1 MPDAAGH
8 AAFEVSLAAVPER
21 RRLRSMRKAPAQTQ
35 GPALHALLPGLL
47 LVAALGAL
55 ATSLGELAPVIGAPV
70 IAILLGVAL
79 RLTLDPGHWAAHGIA
94 VGARVPLQGA
104 IVLLGAGLSLGAVVR
119 VGAGTAHSLNQLA
132 LFLIAVALAAIG
144 LSTQPRELAATGP
157 RPLLLG
163 LILWLAVASSSL
175 LLQALT
181 GQLRTS

>member
-1 MPDAAGH
+1 MGHALGLGQRSFGLWAGTAVNDTSSVVAAGYAYGDAAGDH
-8 AAFEVSLAAVPER
+8 AVVVKLTRATLIVPIVLALSLHR
-21 RRLRSMRKAPAQTQ
+21 RRGDERPGGGRSRWARLVP
-35 GPALHALLPGLL
+35 PFLVLFLL
-47 LVAALGAL
+47 A
-55 ATSLGELAPVIGAPV
+55 S
-70 IAILLGVAL
+70 
-79 RLTLDPGHWAAHGIA
+79 A
-94 VGARVPLQGA
+94 VNS
-104 IVLLGAGLSLGAVVR
+104 AGLITTPA
-119 VGAGTAHSLNQLA
+119 AHSLNQLA